1 MKCAACCA
9 PADASPSTTSGR
21 DNLRTLHALSAQV
34 FGGAGV
40 DPAAATFGPADA
52 EALLADGFKDIKTQ
66 VLRDPYAVT
75 DHRDVLHY
83 LRSFPPASDASAGQ
97 LEQLETLIID
107 KMNASGGVFHLR
119 TEAALITARA

>member
-1 MKCAACCA
+1 M
-9 PADASPSTTSGR
+9 
-21 DNLRTLHALSAQV
+21 
-34 FGGAGV
+34 
-40 DPAAATFGPADA
+40 DPAAATFGPADT
-52 EALLADGFKDIKTQ
+52 EALLAEGFTDIKTQ
-66 VLRDPYAVT
+66 VLRDLYAVT

>member
-1 MKCAACCA
+1 M
-9 PADASPSTTSGR
+9 
-21 DNLRTLHALSAQV
+21 
-34 FGGAGV
+34 

-52 EALLADGFKDIKTQ
+52 EALLAEGFKDIKKE

-83 LRSFPPASDASAGQ
+83 LRSFPPASDASEDQ
-97 LEQLETLIID
+97 LAQLETLIKD

-119 TEAALITARA
+119 TQAALITARA